1 MASDFLA
8 TMADTSFERARQ
20 AEAKWSREDLL
31 AQISHLPSPPR
42 LQLSAKGFDLI
53 AEIKLR
59 SPAAGL
65 LRDLTQT
72 DIAERAQCYAS
83 AGAAAISIL
92 TEPTRFDGRL
102 THLEEGVAALR
113 SMSTADPEAKPE
125 VPAMRKDFLVN
136 AYQVLE
142 ARVAGAGGVLLIVR
156 MLPSETLEDMVHTA
170 LAHGLF
176 VLLEVFDEQD
186 VNRAM
191 PVLDRCRAS
200 WAWAQHQPR
209 VLMGV
214 NCRDLVSLQVVPGRL
229 LELVDCLPRDLPRV
243 AESGLEGVEDA
254 ATFAAAGY
262 DLALVGSALM
272 RSSSPSILVRDLLQA
287 GRTARDRPR

>member
-8 TMADTSFERARQ
+8 TMADTSLERARQ

-31 AQISHLPSPPR
+31 AQIAQLPLPPR
-42 LQLSAKGFDLI
+42 LQLSTQGFDLI

-72 DIAERAQCYAS
+72 EIAERATSYAS

-92 TEPTRFDGRL
+92 TEPTRFDGQL
-102 THLEEGVAALR
+102 AHLEEGVAALR
-113 SMSTADPEAKPE
+113 AMNDSTEAKPE

-156 MLPSETLEDMVHTA
+156 MLPSETLEEMVQTA

-200 WAWAQHQPR
+200 WAWAPHQPR

-214 NCRDLVSLQVVPGRL
+214 NCRDLTSLQVVPGRL
-229 LELVDCLPRDLPRV
+229 LELVGCLPTDLPRV
-243 AESGLEGVEDA
+243 AESGLEGVGDA
-254 ATFAAAGY
+254 ASFAAAGY

-272 RSSSPSILVRDLLQA
+272 RAASPGILVRDLLQA
-287 GRTARDRPR
+287 GRTARDRR

>member
-8 TMADTSFERARQ
+8 AMADTSLERARQ

-31 AQISHLPSPPR
+31 VQIAQLPLPPR
-42 LQLSAKGFDLI
+42 LQLSAEGFDLI

-72 DIAERAQCYAS
+72 DIAERAACYAS

-92 TEPTRFDGRL
+92 TEPTRFDGQL
-102 THLEEGVAALR
+102 AHLEEGVAALR
-113 SMSTADPEAKPE
+113 AMSAATEAMPE

-156 MLPSETLEDMVHTA
+156 MLPSETLEEMVQTA

-176 VLLEVFDEQD
+176 VLLELFDEQD

-191 PVLDRCRAS
+191 PVLDRCRTS
-200 WAWAQHQPR
+200 WSWAQHQPR

-214 NCRDLVSLQVVPGRL
+214 NCRDLTTLQVVPGRL
-229 LELVDCLPRDLPRV
+229 LELVDCLPKDLPKV

-254 ATFAAAGY
+254 ATLAATGY

-272 RSSSPSILVRDLLQA
+272 RAASPSILVCDLLQA
-287 GRTARDRPR
+287 GRAARDRRR